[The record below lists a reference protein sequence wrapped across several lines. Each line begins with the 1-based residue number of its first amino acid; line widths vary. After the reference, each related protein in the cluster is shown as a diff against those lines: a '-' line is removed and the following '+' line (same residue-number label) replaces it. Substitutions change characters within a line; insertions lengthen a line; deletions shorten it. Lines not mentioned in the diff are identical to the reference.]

1 MNKAT
6 QNKRILQYLE
16 DNDSITPMEAIECLG
31 VMRLAA
37 RIAELEKAGHK
48 FDHEMV
54 YGTGVYG
61 GVHYMRYR
69 KAV

>member
-6 QNKRILQYLE
+6 QNKRILQYLDE
-16 DNDSITPMEAIECLG
+16 NDSITPMEAIECLG

-37 RIAELEKAGHK
+37 RIKELEAAGHK
-48 FDHEMV
+48 FEHEMV
-54 YGTGVYG
+54 YGHGQYG
-61 GVHYMRYR
+61 GMHYMRYR